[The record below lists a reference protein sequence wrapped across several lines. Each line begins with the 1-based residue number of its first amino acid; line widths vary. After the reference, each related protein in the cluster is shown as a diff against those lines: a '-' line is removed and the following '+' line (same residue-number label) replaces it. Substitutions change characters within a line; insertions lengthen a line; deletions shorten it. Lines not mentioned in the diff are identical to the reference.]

1 MEITGKLIKVF
12 GAYLIPICVG
22 FISLFSNSFSKMF
35 IRENHT
41 YQQISHNINYILV
54 GQGVLIC
61 PFVVLVNIV
70 KSTMIGQR
78 ITHTFVFAL
87 ALYLAIYLASLAY
100 YLRMSADEFENSA
113 GPFVRAFYK
122 VSPLVWILVSVIVE
136 LLNM

>member
-1 MEITGKLIKVF
+1 MEITAKIFKVL
-12 GAYLIPICVG
+12 GVYLIPVCVG
-22 FISLFSNSFSKMF
+22 FISLFSNAFSKMF
-35 IRENHT
+35 VRENHT

-61 PFVVLVNIV
+61 PLAVLVNIV
-70 KSTMIGQR
+70 KNTMVGQQ

-122 VSPLVWILVSVIVE
+122 GSPLVWILASVIVE